1 MRGIMITDRLRSLRE
16 GQGLSR
22 GDLAEMINVSLDDY
36 CLWEDGKET
45 MPLLTLIDISD
56 FYGVSVDYLLGISD
70 MLNYDESREGYDK
83 LDLAYNLR
91 KLRKQ
96 IKFTHDRLAR
106 KFGVDK
112 ETVVRYETANE
123 VPILNFVLFYADK
136 CGMSVDYMLG
146 RINQPPNLD
155 EE

>member
-1 MRGIMITDRLRSLRE
+1 MRGFMERERLRSLRE
-16 GQGLSR
+16 GQGLTR
-22 GDLAEMINVSLDDY
+22 ADLAEMINVSLDDY
-36 CLWEDGKET
+36 CLWEDGKKS
-45 MPLLTLIDISD
+45 MPLLSLIDISD
-56 FYGVSVDYLLGISD
+56 FYGVSVDYLLGLSD
-70 MLNYDESREGYDK
+70 MLNYDDSREGYDK

-112 ETVVRYETANE
+112 DTIIRYETANE
-123 VPILNFVLFYADK
+123 VPTLDFVLFYLNK
-136 CGMSVDYMLG
+136 CGMSLDYMLG
-146 RINQPPNLD
+146 RINEPPNSV

>member
-1 MRGIMITDRLRSLRE
+1 MITDRLRSLRE
-16 GQGLSR
+16 GQGLTR
-22 GDLAEMINVSLDDY
+22 GDLSEMINVPLDDY
-36 CLWEDGKET
+36 CLWEDGKEN
-45 MPLLTLIDISD
+45 MPLLTLIKISD

-70 MLNYDESREGYDK
+70 MLNYDDGKEEYDK

-106 KFGVDK
+106 KFKVDK
-112 ETVVRYETANE
+112 ETIIRYETANE
-123 VPILNFVLFYADK
+123 APTLDFVLFYADK

-146 RINQPPNLD
+146 RTKELP
-155 EE
+155 EEMSQS